1 MEANISF
8 VKKIGNF
15 FSNILLGE
23 TKEIIVRMDERL
35 KHVSKQVENIEQK
48 VETRLEPDVHN
59 LRERFA
65 ALEERVSVSLKQ

>member
-1 MEANISF
+1 MEANISLI
-8 VKKIGNF
+8 KKIGNF

-65 ALEERVSVSLKQ
+65 TLEERVSISLKQ

>member
-1 MEANISF
+1 MEANISLI
-8 VKKIGNF
+8 KKIGNF

-35 KHVSKQVENIEQK
+35 KHVSKQVENIERK

>member
-1 MEANISF
+1 MEANISLI
-8 VKKIGNF
+8 KKIGNF

-23 TKEIIVRMDERL
+23 TREIIVRMDERL
-35 KHVSKQVENIEQK
+35 KHVSKQVENIERK

-59 LRERFA
+59 LRESFA

>member
-1 MEANISF
+1 MEVDISF

-59 LRERFA
+59 LREGFA
-65 ALEERVSVSLKQ
+65 TLEERVSVSLKQ